1 MAGSSGERG
10 GAASVL
16 PASWRVHVASAI
28 GASHVRDGLP
38 NQDAA
43 AGTLVEL
50 PGGVSVT
57 VAAVADGHGDARHFR
72 SDRGSQF
79 AVSEGLAAVAQWVQD
94 QLPATPAEAG
104 ERARALLVPDVV
116 ARWDAAVAADIA
128 SDPLQA
134 ERADGHQLT
143 SIAYGSTLMITVISD
158 DWAVLAQIG
167 DGDMLA
173 VLPDGQAMS
182 PVPTDP
188 NLDGRRTTSLCQVGA
203 VDSFRVATIDLT
215 DSELFAV
222 LSGTD
227 GFGNAQADEQWQRG
241 VAADLV
247 RFTIDSGQD
256 WISGS
261 LPGWAKQCASS
272 AGSGDDCTVA
282 LVVNSGVELTPP
294 AYLPPVNP
302 SDVTGLAKTVRLA
315 SATIPLDAAADGAAL
330 AGSEGITVPVPRSDP
345 ANGPLGGSGPS
356 ESAPQG
362 SWFSDEPPTQRVPP
376 HGPPP
381 GAPPGPQPPA
391 RPARPRSRV
400 PLLAAGA
407 VVVVVAIVVG
417 IALAMHHSPA
427 KPGHAGHSTTPNPSA
442 TGPSTSPKPK
452 HHHGHGTGSGGGVG
466 GGQGTGAAPTPSSS
480 KKKSGF
486 SFTFTAQP
494 QRVPS

>member
-1 MAGSSGERG
+1 MPGSSGERG
-10 GAASVL
+10 GAAGVL

-28 GASHVRDGLP
+28 GAAHIRDGLP

-50 PGGVSVT
+50 PGGATVT

-72 SDRGSQF
+72 SDRGAHF

-94 QLPATPAEAG
+94 LPATPEEAG
-104 ERARALLVPDVV
+104 ERARAVLVPDVV

-128 SDPLQA
+128 SDPLRA
-134 ERADGHQLT
+134 DRADGHPLT
-143 SIAYGSTLMITVISD
+143 SIAYGSTLMLTVISD
-158 DWAVLAQIG
+158 DWAVLTQIG

-182 PVPTDP
+182 PVPNDP

-227 GFGNAQADEQWQRG
+227 GFGNAQAEEQWQRG

-256 WISGS
+256 WISAS

-282 LVVNSGVELTPP
+282 LVVNSGVELTAP
-294 AYLPPVNP
+294 AYLPPANP
-302 SDVTGLAKTVRLA
+302 NDVTGLATTVRLA
-315 SATIPLDAAADGAAL
+315 SGTIPLDGAAAGLAAGTGA
-330 AGSEGITVPVPRSDP
+330 EGITVPVPRPDP
-345 ANGPLGGSGPS
+345 AGHWFGD
-356 ESAPQG
+356 ES
-362 SWFSDEPPTQRVPP
+362 PTQRIGPAQ
-376 HGPPP
+376 GPPAP
-381 GAPPGPQPPA
+381 GAPSGLPPQPA
-391 RPARPRSRV
+391 RPAPRRSRM

-407 VVVVVAIVVG
+407 VIVVVGIVVG
-417 IALAMHHSPA
+417 IALALHHSPA
-427 KPGHAGHSTTPNPSA
+427 KPRQVGHTTTPTPSVTAPSTTPKA
-442 TGPSTSPKPK
+442 KK
-452 HHHGHGTGSGGGVG
+452 HHHGHGVGSGGG
-466 GGQGTGAAPTPSSS
+466 GGQGS
-480 KKKSGF
+480 
-486 SFTFTAQP
+486 TAQP
-494 QRVPS
+494 SQTKKCHATVCVSLTVSSQ